1 MGSHERFEKVRT
13 MTILVFLKIL
23 PGYCIEEGS
32 GRGKGKARIVKSHVD
47 IVWERGMTLAH
58 KLGLNWRF
66 KLKFRLEAA
75 KLMRPIYKAEC
86 KFFECH

>member
-32 GRGKGKARIVKSHVD
+32 GRGKGKARIVKSRVD
-47 IVWERGMTLAH
+47 IVWERGMTLA
-58 KLGLNWRF
+58 
-66 KLKFRLEAA
+66 
-75 KLMRPIYKAEC
+75 
-86 KFFECH
+86 